1 MATVVVNRGAFVRS
15 TSNALG
21 VGKLKTGGAAPVI
34 EYFVGPGCTPVTE
47 QVAPSTV
54 RAVTLESETRV
65 YQQLP
70 DGVSWRAGRA
80 LTSHF
85 ADYVVRFPNSQKPEL
100 VPAVELFTRC
110 ELPRPE
116 PHVFLAARITETPH
130 WQERRAGFVQAVVEQ
145 RRACAGLTGLLSSVI
160 DLEPHQVEVVRR
172 VLQDPAQRYL
182 LADEVGLGKTI
193 EAGVIIRQ
201 YVLDRPTDH
210 RILILVPGHLV
221 RQWEAELTN
230 RFRLGP
236 FLGRSVR
243 VLPHD
248 SDLSKDEAAGLVV
261 VDEAHQLARW
271 VGEPAR
277 SPARKRFEAI
287 RTLVTDPRTGLL
299 LLSATPTLHS
309 DETGF
314 QALLHLL
321 DPVVY
326 PLGDL
331 EGFRERLGTHERV
344 AQLYHLFRPDEE
356 GGYLETALDQL
367 LEAFPKDARLKELG
381 KTLRPMLAYGKKAD
395 DPRRVEAVR
404 AVRSHVSEAYRLHR
418 RLLRNRRADDRV
430 AGLLPGRLGLTRWT
444 YDDPELPPLVALLDA
459 WRKAAAA
466 AVKKH
471 AEFGRLYALFAEA
484 LACDPEVLAA
494 FVGVRLGEEATLRLT
509 AADQRLLAELP
520 HFPGEEKL
528 LTKLQDAAGDADP
541 TPRIAAVVAGLDR
554 AFALPKTQVT
564 RAVIF
569 ASQPAAADAV
579 YDAAAKRWPGQTL
592 RHGVPGWQ
600 HFLTS
605 QTFRVLVCDAAAEEG
620 LNLHGRGTVLV
631 HYDLPWSPNR
641 VEQRVGRLDRFGVA
655 TPVRSVVPVA
665 AGDPLAAAVA
675 DYLEL
680 GYRVFERSVAALQYV
695 TEEELAALHPAALA
709 EGAAAVAAATARLGG
724 DEGVVETTLR
734 DIQVLDE
741 LDAVEAPPGHE
752 GFADALREADATK
765 AADWQA
771 AMHTWVGETL
781 QFARRGE
788 GGADTGVWRY
798 QFRRPIGEGG
808 PATLMPTGRL
818 VRHFAHILDTDDERS
833 TPTAPLTYAITFDR
847 VRAQRERVALARV
860 GDPFTTSLVDYV
872 GWDDRGA
879 VAAMWRYRPK
889 GRYAKPAEVAFRF
902 EFVVECPTDAAVEA
916 LPKGGSVPA
925 VRRQAD
931 WVFPPFVLSVWLDQD
946 LEVIADGAA
955 KAAVLAE
962 PYEKRKRPDGGRDF
976 NLNADR
982 WTALLPHFPRAA
994 WAKTVEKARKAAEAA
1009 VRKSA
1014 RWKDEV
1020 SARSSAA
1027 RRAAADRDAQT
1038 ASRLAFLTGPQKKA
1052 EKAHA
1057 AAEKAMAD
1065 ALLRGVEKPAVR
1077 LDAAGAVFLASW
1089 NPFDDAD
1096 E

>member
-1 MATVVVNRGAFVRS
+1 MATVVVSRGAFVRS
-15 TSNALG
+15 TTNALG
-21 VGKLKTGGAAPVI
+21 VGKLRLGGANPVI
-34 EYFVGPGCTPVTE
+34 EYFVGPGCDPVTE
-47 QVAPSTV
+47 KVAPSAV

-65 YQQLP
+65 YQQLS

-80 LTSHF
+80 LASHF
-85 ADYVVRFPNSQKPEL
+85 NDYVVRFPNSQKPEL
-100 VPAVELFTRC
+100 VPAVELYTRC

-193 EAGVIIRQ
+193 EAGVIVRQ

-221 RQWEAELTN
+221 RQWEAELAN

-236 FLGRSVR
+236 FLGKSVR

-248 SDLSKDEAAGLVV
+248 ADLPKNEEAGLVV

-271 VGEPAR
+271 VSEPAR

-367 LEAFPKDARLKELG
+367 LDAFPKDTRLKDLG
-381 KTLRPMLAYGKKAD
+381 KTLRPLLAYGKAAD
-395 DPRRVEAVR
+395 DPRRVDAVR

-430 AGLLPGRLGLTRWT
+430 AGLLPGRLGLVRWS
-444 YDDPELPPLVALLDA
+444 YDDPEAPKLVALLDA
-459 WRKAAAA
+459 WRKAAAGA
-466 AVKKH
+466 LKKP
-471 AEFGRLYALFAEA
+471 ADFGRVYALFAEA

-494 FVGVRLGEEATLRLT
+494 LVGVRLGDESTLRLT
-509 AADQRLLAELP
+509 DADRRLLTAP

-541 TPRIAAVVAGLDR
+541 TPRTDAVVAGLDR
-554 AFALPKTQVT
+554 AFSLPKTQVT
-564 RAVIF
+564 RAVVF

-579 YDAAAKRWPGQTL
+579 FDAVAKRWPGQVL
-592 RHGVPGWQ
+592 RHGAPGWQ
-600 HFLTS
+600 HFLGS

-709 EGAAAVAAATARLGG
+709 EGSAAVAAATARLGG

-752 GFADALREADATK
+752 TFAEVLRETDATK
-765 AADWQA
+765 AADWQS

-833 TPTAPLTYAITFDR
+833 TPTAPLTYPLTFDR

-860 GDPFTTSLVDYV
+860 GDPFTTALVDYV

-902 EFVVECPTDAAVEA
+902 EFVVECPTDAAVA
-916 LPKGGSVPA
+916 TLPKGCSVPA

-946 LEVIADGAA
+946 LEVITDGAA
-955 KAAVLAE
+955 KATVLAE

-982 WTALLPHFPRAA
+982 WAALLPHVPRAA
-994 WAKTVEKARKAAEAA
+994 WAKTVEKARKAAEQA

-1014 RWKDEV
+1014 RWKDEIA
-1020 SARSSAA
+1020 ARSAAA

-1057 AAEKAMAD
+1057 AAEKAVAD

-1089 NPFDDAD
+1089 NPFEGDD